1 MESDEEKGWDY
12 LPTESQLGQ
21 LKFGEEKGKCL
32 KSRPYTA
39 QSTYGSGILDSV
51 VSYKS
56 VSILKGEIKLKRV
69 SNSNT
74 FGVTNLKRISKLK
87 RYKNNSALQKSF
99 QNYHSLQN

>member
-74 FGVTNLKRISKLK
+74 FGVTNLKRLSKLK
-87 RYKNNSALQKSF
+87 RYNFTLSYKSRF
-99 QNYHSLQN
+99 KL